1 MKFIIETPKRHANEN
16 GMYGQPIGTITIDE
30 DTISNDIVSDLL
42 ETLID
47 NGFTMSPQ

>member
-1 MKFIIETPKRHANEN
+1 MKYVLETPKRYANKN

-30 DTISNDIVSDLL
+30 DTISNDILVDLL

-47 NGFTMSPQ
+47 KGFSMSPQ